1 MIAGKLHRLQAW
13 AVLFIILAVNG
24 IGAAVAENFME
35 VVNPV
40 APVRL
45 EESQVKAASRL
56 PESVFVKRHRVVALD
71 WDAFGF
77 SEKQPSEQQGE
88 SYEETL
94 LFTPFDGESFFLRNT
109 SKHGVGQSLAWNGVV
124 LDATGADI
132 GLVRLMKFVPDGSV
146 RGTLEFHNG
155 YRSFTI
161 VPLPNS
167 PDSLLYE
174 PDFESLQEANKNH
187 GQGKLRTREE
197 KQAALRAWREILEN
211 DPEYRAFRERRAE
224 LIESDLQEQAVERAR
239 GSNENPLAGE
249 GAKQ

>member
-1 MIAGKLHRLQAW
+1 MIAGKLHGLQAW
-13 AVLFIILAVNG
+13 SVLFIILAANG
-24 IGAAVAENFME
+24 IGAAVAENFLE

-40 APVRL
+40 AAVRL
-45 EESQVKAASRL
+45 AESQAKAAARL
-56 PESVFVKRHRVVALD
+56 PEAVFVKRHRVVALD

-77 SEKQPSEQQGE
+77 SEKQPSD
-88 SYEETL
+88 EETL

-109 SKHGVGQSLAWNGVV
+109 RKYVSDRSLAWHGVV

-132 GLVRLMKFVPDGSV
+132 GLVRLMKFVSDGSV
-146 RGTLEFHNG
+146 RGTIEFHSG
-155 YRSFTI
+155 DRSFTI
-161 VPLPNS
+161 VSLPNS

-174 PDFESLQEANKNH
+174 PDFESLQEATKHH

-224 LIESDLQEQAVERAR
+224 LIESDLREQAVERAR

-249 GAKQ
+249 GTKQ